1 MWLCNP
7 VRSCIYRLYEIPS
20 VYWKRC
26 PVFFCCE
33 FFLIIPLN
41 SNLLPWTCLF
51 HVRCVSWHLLTLT
64 SVFSWHLF
72 LFSSLSQDIVPFFK
86 SLSHNIAFFRSLFL
100 LTFPHRPLFLVSR
113 DTIFLDIRFFYIFSW
128 NFFSLTSLDVAIPLH
143 CNIFLLA
150 PLSFLTL
157 LSLVTLSLVIWGIM
171 FFS

>member
-20 VYWKRC
+20 VHWKRC
-26 PVFFCCE
+26 PVFFSCK
-33 FFLIIPLN
+33 FFLFPWILTSCPGHVFSMSAVSLDTSWPWHRFSLGISFSGHCPFLQISFSQHRFLPKSIPLDI
-41 SNLLPWTCLF
+41 S
-51 HVRCVSWHLLTLT
+51 S
-64 SVFSWHLF
+64 S
-72 LFSSLSQDIVPFFK
+72 SSL
-86 SLSHNIAFFRSLFL
+86 
-100 LTFPHRPLFLVSR
+100 SR

-128 NFFSLTSLDVAIPLH
+128 NFLSLTSLDVAIPLH